1 MKQILVKDTTILTVV
16 LNGIN
21 GEVLHIAE
29 GKRKTNLESFF
40 QKLTPEKKASIQAV
54 GIDRSGAYRAVI
66 KEQIPDAS
74 IVFDKFHI
82 VSNYNDV
89 IDEIRR
95 EEWRQAEGKEGKGR
109 EGKGGRQK
117 IH

>member
-1 MKQILVKDTTILTVV
+1 LLA
-16 LNGIN
+16 
-21 GEVLHIAE
+21 H
-29 GKRKTNLESFF
+29 
-40 QKLTPEKKASIQAV
+40 
-54 GIDRSGAYRAVI
+54 AYRAVI

-95 EEWRQAEGKEGKGR
+95 EEWRQAEGKEG
-109 EGKGGRQK
+109 RQK